1 LRGYVFSGVVDAIRA
16 AGGEVYAVTSEP
28 QALASRAQEE
38 WALSFECVG
47 DPHQEI
53 ADASR
58 QQGLLDL
65 RTSEVGEFITRDTAW
80 GVSHPKGFYQPGVL
94 ALNAERLLYRW
105 QSIPN
110 RENMG
115 GAGGRPS
122 EDYVWRKIQAALD
135 DPLGNDAALDEMPV
149 TGGKAPPFFIF
160 SLMLMAHGWFLR
172 PKAFTYQG
180 DGADP
185 MQRFPLVLMRLLV
198 FIGCWIAAFIL
209 LPTIWVGLALALYAP
224 LAILGI
230 RKVYATFAVEVPE

>member
-1 LRGYVFSGVVDAIRA
+1 MVDAIRA

-28 QALASRAQEE
+28 QALASRAQGE
-38 WALSFECVG
+38 WELSFECVG

-53 ADASR
+53 ADAAR
-58 QQGLLDL
+58 QQGMLDL
-65 RTSEVGEFITRDTAW
+65 RTGEVGEFLTRDTSW
-80 GVSHPKGFYQPGVL
+80 SVTHPKGFYQPGVL
-94 ALNAERLLYRW
+94 VLNSERLLYRW

-122 EDYVWRKIQAALD
+122 EAYVWQEIQAS
-135 DPLGNDAALDEMPV
+135 LDETLATDASLDETPF
-149 TGGKAPPFFIF
+149 TTGKAPPFFIF

-180 DGADP
+180 DGVNP
-185 MQRFPLVLMRLLV
+185 MQRFPLVLLRLLV
-198 FIGCWIAAFIL
+198 FIGCWIVSFSL
-209 LPTIWVGLALALYAP
+209 LPTVWVSLALAVYAP

-230 RKVYATFAVEVPE
+230 RRVYGTFAVEIAE

>member
-1 LRGYVFSGVVDAIRA
+1 MVDAIRA

-38 WALSFECVG
+38 WGLSFECVG

-53 ADASR
+53 ADAAR
-58 QQGLLDL
+58 QQGMLDL
-65 RTSEVGEFITRDTAW
+65 RTSEVGEFITRDTSW

-115 GAGGRPS
+115 GAGGRPT
-122 EDYVWRKIQAALD
+122 EDYVWQAVQASLAD
-135 DPLGNDAALDEMPV
+135 TSATGAQLDESPV
-149 TGGKAPPFFIF
+149 TKGKAPPFFLF

-180 DGADP
+180 DGVNP
-185 MQRFPLVLMRLLV
+185 MQRFPLVLVRLLV
-198 FIGCWIAAFIL
+198 FIGCWVSAFML
-209 LPTIWVGLALALYAP
+209 LPTVWVGLALALYGP
-224 LAILGI
+224 LAILGV
-230 RKVYATFAVEVPE
+230 RKVYGTFAVERAE

>member
-1 LRGYVFSGVVDAIRA
+1 
-16 AGGEVYAVTSEP
+16 
-28 QALASRAQEE
+28 
-38 WALSFECVG
+38 
-47 DPHQEI
+47 
-53 ADASR
+53 
-58 QQGLLDL
+58 
-65 RTSEVGEFITRDTAW
+65 
-80 GVSHPKGFYQPGVL
+80 
-94 ALNAERLLYRW
+94 
-105 QSIPN
+105 
-110 RENMG
+110 
-115 GAGGRPS
+115 
-122 EDYVWRKIQAALD
+122 
-135 DPLGNDAALDEMPV
+135 MPV

-180 DGADP
+180 DGANP